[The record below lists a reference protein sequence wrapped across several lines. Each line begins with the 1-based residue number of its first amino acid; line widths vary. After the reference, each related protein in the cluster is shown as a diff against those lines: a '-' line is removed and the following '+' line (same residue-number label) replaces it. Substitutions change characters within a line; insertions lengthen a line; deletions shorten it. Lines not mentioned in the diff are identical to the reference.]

1 MCVLITSPPSIS
13 LPSLLRNAQML
24 LTVHSPNNGDAS
36 SSAASI
42 RGESE
47 EAFFYSCDGEGGN
60 HVGKSRLDPEED
72 REGKNSPRAV
82 GS

>member
-1 MCVLITSPPSIS
+1 MCFDYIPPSIS

-24 LTVHSPNNGDAS
+24 LTVHSPNNGAAS

-47 EAFFYSCDGEGGN
+47 AAFFLLAIRKEEIMLGNRVWTQRRAGEGKTALGQ
-60 HVGKSRLDPEED
+60 
-72 REGKNSPRAV
+72 
-82 GS
+82 